1 MLDLQKYQKDSLMQ
15 EQIFKKVSDL
25 KSLQTTIFWKNEM
38 ESGRE
43 NMLDSE
49 KPIRTLKKKSGH
61 RKVMRS

>member
-1 MLDLQKYQKDSLMQ
+1 MQ
-15 EQIFKKVSDL
+15 EQMFKKVSDL

-38 ESGRE
+38 ESGKE